1 MNAAEVASAALPLW
15 LDAVLAALVLLGAA
29 FALVGSW
36 GLAKLSD
43 FLKRLHGPTK
53 ATTLGVGCVL
63 LASIGW
69 FGWQGQWGAHE
80 LLVTLFLFIT
90 APVSAHLL
98 IQAAMKLDPRL
109 RPPPPPDHVPGPD
122 PDAPADATSWRAA
135 PAGEGKRPD
144 A

>member
-1 MNAAEVASAALPLW
+1 MNPALNDLPLW
-15 LDAVLAALVLLGAA
+15 LDLTLAVLLVLGAA

-63 LASIGW
+63 IASSLY
-69 FGWQGQWGAHE
+69 FTLRTGQLSLHE
-80 LLVTLFLFIT
+80 FMISLFLFLT

-98 IQAAMKLDPRL
+98 VKALLKASPAL
-109 RPPPPPDHVPGPD
+109 RPPLPPASSAAKD
-122 PDAPADATSWRAA
+122 PA
-135 PAGEGKRPD
+135 E
-144 A
+144 